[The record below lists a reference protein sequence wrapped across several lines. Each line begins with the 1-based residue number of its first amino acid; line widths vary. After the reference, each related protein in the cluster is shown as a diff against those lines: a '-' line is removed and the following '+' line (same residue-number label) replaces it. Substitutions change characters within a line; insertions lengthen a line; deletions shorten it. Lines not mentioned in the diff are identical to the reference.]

1 MLMKSTARAVRITP
15 HLLKRLPL
23 PRVDEGGDKEE
34 RGRVLFVG
42 GSREMP
48 GAVVLASLAALRAGA
63 GKLRVATAASAAPLV
78 AAQVFEARVYAVPET
93 KAGDITAAAAGRLG
107 ECAEGARAICVGP
120 GMIDEK
126 GAARLV
132 RKLLASK
139 PRAMLVLD
147 ANALAG
153 LRDSRRLVRG
163 LERGAVLTP
172 NGDELGGLLGDDP
185 PRRAGTVKTSAGAK
199 NPSVEA
205 ADAALRIAD
214 EYGAVAVVKGRET
227 FIAAPGGELYV
238 NRAGNV
244 GLATSGSGDVLA
256 GVVAGLAARGAGAL
270 AAAVWGVHAHALA
283 GERLAERVGRL
294 GYLARELLDEIPRV
308 LEDLAA
314 RAK

>member
-1 MLMKSTARAVRITP
+1 MKTSARPVEITP
-15 HLLKRLPL
+15 DVLRRLAL

-34 RGRVLFVG
+34 RGRVLCVG
-42 GSREMP
+42 GSRQMP
-48 GAVVLASLAALRAGA
+48 GAVVLAALAALRAGA
-63 GKLRVATAASAAPLV
+63 GKLRVATATSAAPLV
-78 AAQVFEARVYAVPET
+78 AAQVFEARVYPLAET
-93 KAGDITAAAAGRLG
+93 KAGDIAAAAAARLG
-107 ECAEGARAICVGP
+107 ECAEGVRAICVGP
-120 GMIDEK
+120 GMVDEK

-132 RKLLASK
+132 RKLLSSK
-139 PRAMLVLD
+139 TRATLVLD

-153 LRDSRRLVRG
+153 LHGSRRLVRG

-172 NGDELGGLLGDDP
+172 NGDELGGLLGGEDP
-185 PRRAGTVKTSAGAK
+185 PRRAGAGKTSAAAEDKSAAAAGA
-199 NPSVEA
+199 A
-205 ADAALRIAD
+205 RRIAD

-270 AAAVWGVHAHALA
+270 AAAVWGVHVHAHA
-283 GERLAERVGRL
+283 GDRLAERVGRL

-308 LEDLAA
+308 LEDLEAE
-314 RAK
+314 AK